1 LESGRELQDLNATL
15 ANGSKIIVVK
25 IDNQVDTDAKEAV
38 EAIKQAGIT
47 SLDLVIANSGLA
59 TVYGEMVRGKDRLAV

>member
-15 ANGSKIIVVK
+15 ANGSKIIVVT
-25 IDNQVDTDAKEAV
+25 IVNQVDTDAKEAV